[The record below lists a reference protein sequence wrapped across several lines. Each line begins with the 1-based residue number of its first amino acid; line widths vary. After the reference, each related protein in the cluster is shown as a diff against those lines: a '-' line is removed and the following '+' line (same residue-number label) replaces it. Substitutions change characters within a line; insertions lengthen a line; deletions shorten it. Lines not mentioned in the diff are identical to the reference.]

1 MAKHL
6 LLVSGTTPPF
16 ILSSHQPVSLQTRF
30 RMKINVL
37 STLLVALIGVQAI
50 SPLRLRPK
58 WRELLEEVLQE
69 SDRSELNLFGR
80 PVDGDKLDKKMIT

>member
-1 MAKHL
+1 MN
-6 LLVSGTTPPF
+6 
-16 ILSSHQPVSLQTRF
+16 
-30 RMKINVL
+30 INVL

-69 SDRSELNLFGR
+69 SDRSELNLFGH
-80 PVDGDKLDKKMIT
+80 PVDGENAYELPKLDKLDKKMITYI